1 MEQAVNLR
9 QLSIFLAVAENGGV
23 SRAAVKL
30 HLSQPAVTRHVRLME
45 QTLGVQLLVRDGRGF
60 KLTRAGERL
69 ERYAREITEI
79 YSRALA
85 DFKQMADEPASRVRI
100 GLPRPVDPLLGNR
113 IVSEAAKQL
122 PKLSIDVHVGWTEFI
137 RDWLLSGRMDIGM
150 LYDDPEN
157 SSLVLQPVLSEDLS
171 LVGAA
176 GDPLLAASTVQL
188 KFVADLPLI
197 LNSQR
202 RGIRY
207 ILETALAKRGIK
219 PNIVMESD
227 SGATI
232 KNFVARGQLYS
243 IFPQREIADGIE
255 EGTLRGA
262 EIVGPILRRNLYV
275 ATASQNGRVKH
286 IQALK
291 NLIVAE
297 AHALVQRKLWA
308 AEML

>member
-1 MEQAVNLR
+1 MNLR
-9 QLSIFLAVAENGGV
+9 QLSIFLAVAENAGV

-45 QTLGVQLLVRDGRGF
+45 QALGVQLLVRDGRGF

-85 DFKQMADEPASRVRI
+85 DFKQMADEPAGRVLI

-113 IVSEAAKQL
+113 IVSGAAKQL
-122 PKLSIDVHVGWTEFI
+122 PTLAIDVHVGWTEFI

-157 SSLVLQPVLSEDLS
+157 SALVLQPVLSEELS

-176 GDPLLAASTVQL
+176 DDPVLAEPTVQL

-197 LNSQR
+197 LNSRR

-207 ILETALAKRGIK
+207 ILETALAKRGMK

-232 KNFVARGQLYS
+232 KNFVTRGQLYS
-243 IFPQREIADGIE
+243 IFPQREIADSAE
-255 EGTLRGA
+255 EGTLKA
-262 EIVGPILRRNLYV
+262 SEIVGPSLRRNLYV
-275 ATASQNGRVKH
+275 ATASDKQHVKH
-286 IQALK
+286 IQKLK
-291 NLIVAE
+291 KLIVAE
-297 AHALVQRKLWA
+297 AHSLVQRKMWD
-308 AEML
+308 AEIL